1 MTSLKSVRHAIFE
14 RYFIAL
20 EHRDFR
26 TIWWANIT
34 GGAAAWALIVA
45 RGWLAYKLSG
55 GSSAQVGLTT
65 FMAMV
70 PLFIVPPFIGVLAD
84 RMDRRKLLGWTYGIN
99 LAHNVIL
106 AALALTGVIQI
117 WHLLALGFLNGVARS
132 ASMTAMAAL
141 VPNLVPRERLL
152 NALSLNSATFSAS
165 RLIGPGLIAPLMATV
180 GAGGAFVLCTV
191 FYAIG
196 FYQVLQVRTTARGG
210 VKAGENPIKAFTDG
224 LAYTYRQPLIRAAIL
239 IVAAHC
245 GLTMAYE
252 SLLPSL
258 SANELNGGNTGFSV
272 LMSGVGAGALVGS
285 LWIGGVHS
293 AIGRGRALLVLGIL
307 SGVAMLGIGFA
318 PNLPLAIVAAAVAG
332 AAQAAFM
339 TITQAISQ
347 ALADDRFR
355 GRVASVVSFH
365 IGGLMALVN
374 LANGSLADVFHAST
388 IFWVSGLIFAGLMVF
403 TFATKVLRTV
413 YLHGLP
419 DVAMARAG
427 AR

>member
-1 MTSLKSVRHAIFE
+1 M
-14 RYFIAL
+14 AL

-26 TIWWANIT
+26 TIWWANIA

-65 FMAMV
+65 FAAMV
-70 PLFIVPPFIGVLAD
+70 PLFIVPPFMGVLAD
-84 RMDRRKLLGWTYGIN
+84 RFDRRTLLGWTYGVN
-99 LAHNVIL
+99 MAHNVVL
-106 AALALTGVIQI
+106 AVLALTGVIQV
-117 WHLLALGFLNGVARS
+117 WHLIGLGFLNGVARS
-132 ASMTAMAAL
+132 ASMTAMASI

-165 RLIGPGLIAPLMATV
+165 RLIGPALILPLMATI

-191 FYAIG
+191 FYAVG
-196 FYQVLQVRTTARGG
+196 LYLVLRVRTTARGG
-210 VKAGENPIKAFTDG
+210 VKAGDNPIKAFTDG
-224 LAYTYRQPLIRAAIL
+224 LSYTYSQPLIRTAIL

-258 SANELNGGNTGFSV
+258 AAREFNSPESGFGA
-272 LMSGVGAGALVGS
+272 LMMGVGGGALAGS

-293 AIGRGRALLVLGIL
+293 SIGRGRALLALGIL

-318 PNLPLAIVAAAVAG
+318 PNLPLALAATAVAG

-347 ALADDRFR
+347 ALADDKFR

-374 LANGSLADVFHAST
+374 VANGSLADVFAAST

-403 TFATKVLRTV
+403 TFATRVLRTV
-413 YLHGLP
+413 YVHGLP
-419 DVAMARAG
+419 DAAMARDG
-427 AR
+427 AH

>member
-1 MTSLKSVRHAIFE
+1 MTEQTRFRQAVFN

-26 TIWWANIT
+26 TIWWANVA

-65 FMAMV
+65 FAAML
-70 PLFIVPPFIGVLAD
+70 PLFLVPPFMGVLAD
-84 RMDRRKLLGWTYGIN
+84 RFDRRTLLGWTYGVN
-99 LAHNVIL
+99 LAHNVVL
-106 AALALTGVIQI
+106 AVLALTGVIQV
-117 WHLLALGFLNGVARS
+117 WHLIALGFLNGMARS
-132 ASMTAMAAL
+132 ASMTAMASL

-165 RLIGPGLIAPLMATV
+165 RLVGPALIAPLMATI

-191 FYAIG
+191 FYAVG
-196 FYQVLQVRTTARGG
+196 FFQVLQVRTTGRGG
-210 VKAGENPIKAFTDG
+210 VKAGDSPIKAFTDG
-224 LAYTYRQPLIRAAIL
+224 LAYTYSQPLIRASIL

-258 SANELNGGNTGFSV
+258 AAKELNAPNTGFSA
-272 LMSGVGAGALVGS
+272 LMMGVGGGALVGS
-285 LWIGGVHS
+285 LWIGGVQS
-293 AIGRGRALLVLGIL
+293 SKGRGRALFALGVL

-318 PNLPLAIVAAAVAG
+318 PNLPLAIAATALAG

-339 TITQAISQ
+339 TITQAITQ
-347 ALADDRFR
+347 ALADDQYR
-355 GRVASVVSFH
+355 GRVASIVSFH

-374 LANGSLADVFHAST
+374 LANGTLADVFPAST
-388 IFWVSGLIFAGLMVF
+388 IFWVSGLIFAGLMVV
-403 TFATKVLRTV
+403 TFGTQVLRTV
-413 YLHGLP
+413 YLRGLP
-419 DVAMARAG
+419 EAAMARA
-427 AR
+427 AVR